1 MKTYIIKISLVPGT
15 FRTITHS
22 GYTAKSVEKEIMKSM
37 GVKKKQIISIT
48 M

>member
-37 GVKKKQIISIT
+37 GVKKKQILSIT